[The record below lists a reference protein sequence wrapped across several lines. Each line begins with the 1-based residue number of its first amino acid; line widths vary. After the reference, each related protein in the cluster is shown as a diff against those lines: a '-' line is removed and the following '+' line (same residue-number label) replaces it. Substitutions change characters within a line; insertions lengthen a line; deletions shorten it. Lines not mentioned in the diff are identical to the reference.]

1 MISVRD
7 GRNERDIRSV
17 AERRTWLTRTKPT
30 RRQKPPTAMSKVT
43 KKHASADLVDHVRHL
58 EAVVE
63 EEEEWEVDDGTEE
76 VVVVVAVGVEVE
88 EYTAWTTYETVVDQ
102 AVQ

>member
-1 MISVRD
+1 
-7 GRNERDIRSV
+7 
-17 AERRTWLTRTKPT
+17 
-30 RRQKPPTAMSKVT
+30 MSKVT

-63 EEEEWEVDDGTEE
+63 EEEREVDDGTEE